1 MAEQST
7 LEYIIS
13 GPCDTGVLYGNVLLY
28 SEGKRLHDGRRP
40 TDRGMAVPQKA
51 ICTMASF
58 CYRYQNASVSC
69 FLVQIRAFVVLNL
82 AGITKFKYERKNER
96 DPSSSEMTASCK
108 SPILFLFLFE
118 EKVYS
123 VFDRCVFIGINFE
136 SNVLYLF
143 FCRVLKGDNT
153 EWHYAAKYP
162 FMSWDF
168 SYIYIA
174 VDLYTFH
181 SPWAELLLSFSWWL
195 KIQAKA
201 EDSPVWNNNKVVV

>member
-13 GPCDTGVLYGNVLLY
+13 GTCDTGVLYGNVLLY
-28 SEGKRLHDGRRP
+28 SESKRLHDGRWP
-40 TDRGMAVPQKA
+40 TDNWGTAVPQKT

-82 AGITKFKYERKNER
+82 AGIAKFKYEGKNER
-96 DPSSSEMTASCK
+96 DSGSSEMTASCK
-108 SPILFLFLFE
+108 WPILFLFLFE
-118 EKVYS
+118 GKVYS

-181 SPWAELLLSFSWWL
+181 SP
-195 KIQAKA
+195 
-201 EDSPVWNNNKVVV
+201 

>member
-69 FLVQIRAFVVLNL
+69 FLVQFRAFVVLNL
-82 AGITKFKYERKNER
+82 AGISKFKYEGKNER
-96 DPSSSEMTASCK
+96 DSGSSEITASCK
-108 SPILFLFLFE
+108 WPILLLFLYE

-123 VFDRCVFIGINFE
+123 VIDGCVFLLGSILNQM
-136 SNVLYLF
+136 
-143 FCRVLKGDNT
+143 CCT
-153 EWHYAAKYP
+153 
-162 FMSWDF
+162 F
-168 SYIYIA
+168 S
-174 VDLYTFH
+174 F
-181 SPWAELLLSFSWWL
+181 AEF
-195 KIQAKA
+195 
-201 EDSPVWNNNKVVV
+201 

>member
-1 MAEQST
+1 M
-7 LEYIIS
+7 EYIIS
-13 GPCDTGVLYGNVLLY
+13 GTCDTGVLYGNVLLY
-28 SEGKRLHDGRRP
+28 SESKRLHDGREP
-40 TDRGMAVPQKA
+40 TDWGRAVPQKA
-51 ICTMASF
+51 IYTMASF

-96 DPSSSEMTASCK
+96 DRSSSEMTACCK
-108 SPILFLFLFE
+108 WPILFLFLFE

-123 VFDRCVFIGINFE
+123 VFDWCVFIRINFE

-143 FCRVLKGDNT
+143 FCRILNGGNT
-153 EWHYAAKYP
+153 EWHYAAKYL

-181 SPWAELLLSFSWWL
+181 SP
-195 KIQAKA
+195 
-201 EDSPVWNNNKVVV
+201 

>member
-28 SEGKRLHDGRRP
+28 SEGKRLHDGSRP

-82 AGITKFKYERKNER
+82 AGISKFKYEGKNER
-96 DPSSSEMTASCK
+96 DSGSSEITASCK
-108 SPILFLFLFE
+108 WPILLLFLYE

-123 VFDRCVFIGINFE
+123 VIDGCVFLLGSILNQM
-136 SNVLYLF
+136 
-143 FCRVLKGDNT
+143 CCT
-153 EWHYAAKYP
+153 
-162 FMSWDF
+162 F
-168 SYIYIA
+168 S
-174 VDLYTFH
+174 F
-181 SPWAELLLSFSWWL
+181 AEF
-195 KIQAKA
+195 
-201 EDSPVWNNNKVVV
+201 

>member
-1 MAEQST
+1 M
-7 LEYIIS
+7 EYIIS
-13 GPCDTGVLYGNVLLY
+13 GSCDTGVLYGNVLLY
-28 SEGKRLHDGRRP
+28 SESKRLHDGRRP
-40 TDRGMAVPQKA
+40 TDWGRAVPQKA

-82 AGITKFKYERKNER
+82 AGIAKFKYEGKNER
-96 DPSSSEMTASCK
+96 DSGIFVRRK
-108 SPILFLFLFE
+108 S
-118 EKVYS
+118 VYS

-136 SNVLYLF
+136 PNVLYLF
-143 FCRVLKGDNT
+143 FCRILNGDNT

-181 SPWAELLLSFSWWL
+181 SP
-195 KIQAKA
+195 
-201 EDSPVWNNNKVVV
+201 

>member
-1 MAEQST
+1 MVVTILFYKNCNALTMAEQST
-7 LEYIIS
+7 LEYIILR
-13 GPCDTGVLYGNVLLY
+13 PYDTGVLYGNVLLY
-28 SEGKRLHDGRRP
+28 SESKRLHDGRLP
-40 TDRGMAVPQKA
+40 TDWGRAVPQKA
-51 ICTMASF
+51 ICTIASF

-82 AGITKFKYERKNER
+82 AGIAKFKYEGKNER
-96 DPSSSEMTASCK
+96 DSGSSEMTAACTW
-108 SPILFLFLFE
+108 PILFLFLFE
-118 EKVYS
+118 GKVYS

-181 SPWAELLLSFSWWL
+181 SP
-195 KIQAKA
+195 
-201 EDSPVWNNNKVVV
+201 

>member
-13 GPCDTGVLYGNVLLY
+13 GPCDTRVLYGSVLLHA
-28 SEGKRLHDGRRP
+28 EGKRLHDGREP
-40 TDRGMAVPQKA
+40 TDWGTAVPQKA
-51 ICTMASF
+51 IYTMASF

-82 AGITKFKYERKNER
+82 AGISKFKYEGKNER
-96 DPSSSEMTASCK
+96 DSGSREMTAWCK
-108 SPILFLFLFE
+108 WPIILFLFLFE

-123 VFDRCVFIGINFE
+123 VFDRCVFIWINFE

-143 FCRVLKGDNT
+143 FCRILNRDNT
-153 EWHYAAKYP
+153 EWHYAAKYS

-168 SYIYIA
+168 RYIYIT
-174 VDLYTFH
+174 VDLYTFR
-181 SPWAELLLSFSWWL
+181 SP
-195 KIQAKA
+195 
-201 EDSPVWNNNKVVV
+201 

>member
-13 GPCDTGVLYGNVLLY
+13 GTCDTGVLYCNVLLY
-28 SEGKRLHDGRRP
+28 SESKRLHDGRWP
-40 TDRGMAVPQKA
+40 TDWGTAVPQKT

-82 AGITKFKYERKNER
+82 AGIAKFKYEGKNER
-96 DPSSSEMTASCK
+96 DSGSSEMTASCK
-108 SPILFLFLFE
+108 WPILFLFLFE
-118 EKVYS
+118 GKVYS

-181 SPWAELLLSFSWWL
+181 SP
-195 KIQAKA
+195 
-201 EDSPVWNNNKVVV
+201 

>member
-82 AGITKFKYERKNER
+82 AGISKFKYEGKNKR
-96 DPSSSEMTASCK
+96 DSGSSEITASCK
-108 SPILFLFLFE
+108 WPILLLFLYE

-123 VFDRCVFIGINFE
+123 VIDGCVFLLGSILNQM
-136 SNVLYLF
+136 
-143 FCRVLKGDNT
+143 CCT
-153 EWHYAAKYP
+153 
-162 FMSWDF
+162 F
-168 SYIYIA
+168 S
-174 VDLYTFH
+174 F
-181 SPWAELLLSFSWWL
+181 AEF
-195 KIQAKA
+195 
-201 EDSPVWNNNKVVV
+201 

>member
-13 GPCDTGVLYGNVLLY
+13 GLCDTGVLYGSVLLHA
-28 SEGKRLHDGRRP
+28 EGKRLHDGRRL
-40 TDRGMAVPQKA
+40 TDWGRAVPQKA

-58 CYRYQNASVSC
+58 CYRYQNSSVSC

-82 AGITKFKYERKNER
+82 VGIAKFKYEGKNKM
-96 DPSSSEMTASCK
+96 DSGSSEMTASCK
-108 SPILFLFLFE
+108 WPILFLFLYE
-118 EKVYS
+118 EKDRGLVYS
-123 VFDRCVFIGINFE
+123 VFYSCVFIGINFE

-143 FCRVLKGDNT
+143 FCRIVNGDNT

-162 FMSWDF
+162 FVSWDF

-174 VDLYTFH
+174 ADLYTFH
-181 SPWAELLLSFSWWL
+181 SP
-195 KIQAKA
+195 
-201 EDSPVWNNNKVVV
+201 